1 MRIIMLILAVVYFA
15 DGHEIKKGEIAEARG
30 KGKYALVLNLA
41 IVLAAKV
48 GLYKIFLGIA
58 FLVAAIKAMVLM
70 AWSLAIYRYVPN
82 WAHQKISAFPD
93 NNDRV
98 QPPSIHFLYVAATKL
113 FVLKIVYGA
122 LFYVIVYK
130 AWHLVLWLLKYI
142 KANKHHHVEY
152 EHAIYDHGHEDFGH
166 DHYGHD
172 PYGAYEKPIYGRK
185 EYSSKVYDSD
195 GSYSVQG

>member
-30 KGKYALVLNLA
+30 KGKYALVL
-41 IVLAAKV
+41 
-48 GLYKIFLGIA
+48 
-58 FLVAAIKAMVLM
+58 
-70 AWSLAIYRYVPN
+70 
-82 WAHQKISAFPD
+82 
-93 NNDRV
+93 
-98 QPPSIHFLYVAATKL
+98 HFLYVAATKL
-113 FVLKIVYGA
+113 FVLKLVYGA

-142 KANKHHHVEY
+142 KANKHHHIEY
-152 EHAIYDHGHEDFGH
+152 EHIYDHGHVDF
-166 DHYGHD
+166 GHD

-195 GSYSVQG
+195 GSYSVQS